1 MKSATVTAQGRDK
14 MYYLANLSLNY
25 SPGWLKGCDFTLK
38 GLDILGSN
46 LTGIN
51 TRAFDAEGTQIF
63 YQEIEYD
70 RYGPILELNISYAF
84 NMKGKSG
91 KKIESTI
98 GKEQF

>member
-1 MKSATVTAQGRDK
+1 MKSATVTAQGRDE
-14 MYYLANLSLNY
+14 MYYLANVSLNY
-25 SPGWLKGCDFTLK
+25 TPGWLKGWDFSLK

-51 TRAFDAEGTQIF
+51 TRAYDAGGTQIF

-70 RYGPILELNISYAF
+70 RYGPIFELNISYAF
-84 NMKGKSG
+84 NMKGKSA